1 LVPDLH
7 QKSNLRKTRFSHGM
21 SARARACVVV
31 VLLAAV
37 FHVSSFSMSCM
48 QEAGIRIRIDLFLRV
63 KTFRRGH
70 QCQGLQ
76 PAVAMADYDE
86 FGAPMPAKKGTLLL
100 TAGIAGIGGALLG

>member
-1 LVPDLH
+1 
-7 QKSNLRKTRFSHGM
+7 M
-21 SARARACVVV
+21 SAHARACVVV
-31 VLLAAV
+31 LLATV
-37 FHVSSFSMSCM
+37 FTVVSLFSMSCM
-48 QEAGIRIRIDLFLRV
+48 QEAGIRIDLFLRV
-63 KTFRRGH
+63 FGRGH

>member
-1 LVPDLH
+1 
-7 QKSNLRKTRFSHGM
+7 
-21 SARARACVVV
+21 
-31 VLLAAV
+31 VLLFCWLLFFAFRRFQCHACKKLES
-37 FHVSSFSMSCM
+37 VSIF
-48 QEAGIRIRIDLFLRV
+48 FLRV
-63 KTFRRGH
+63 NELSRCMSFRRGH